1 MATKAMDEAKKNKAD
16 EFYTQL
22 NDIELELKNYKDF
35 FKDKVILCNCDDPF
49 ESNFFKYFAMNFNH
63 LGLKKL
69 ICTCYDGSPI
79 VGEQLSL
86 FDLLDKDELEEKKT
100 AYKIEITEVADLN
113 NDGATDLYDVE
124 TLIKNKKNVLT
135 KLKGNGDFRSG
146 ECLALL
152 EQADI
157 IVTNPPFSLFREFIS
172 TLMKY
177 KKKFLIIGNVNALSY
192 HDIFPYIKEDKLWL
206 GQSIHSGDR
215 EFRVPDSYPLKASG
229 YRVDE
234 KGKKY
239 IRVKGVRWFTNLDNK
254 NRHEFMSF
262 YKKYNPGEFPKYENF
277 DAINVDK
284 TADIPDD
291 YYECVGVPITF
302 LDKYSPEQFEII
314 RFRKGN
320 DGKDLFYMREREST
334 ALLPYHC
341 ETKKDGLIKMAL
353 SLGVSEDDID
363 YCNGMIGVPITFL
376 DKYNPSQFEIIALGI
391 VGSIQFSSERKM
403 EILDKDGNPTGKFTI
418 NAKGTLYRK
427 FDEKLD
433 VGKKPAFVDC
443 NSGIFYQSIYARVI
457 VRRKSIYEN

>member
-1 MATKAMDEAKKNKAD
+1 MATELMDEAKKNKAD

-22 NDIELELKNYKDF
+22 SDIELELKHYKNY
-35 FKDKVILCNCDDPF
+35 FKGKIVLCNCDDPF

-86 FDLLDKDELEEKKT
+86 FDFLDKDEIEEKKT
-100 AYKIEITEVADLN
+100 AYKIEITEVTDLN

-135 KLKGNGDFRSG
+135 KLKGNGDFRSD
-146 ECLALL
+146 ECQKLL
-152 EQADI
+152 IEADI
-157 IVTNPPFSLFREFIS
+157 VVTNPPFSLFREYVNNLVKNNKQFIIMGN
-172 TLMKY
+172 TNALTY
-177 KKKFLIIGNVNALSY
+177 KDVFHLFQNDNIRTGYTNFNVGMFFIVPDDTKKFHKIEN
-192 HDIFPYIKEDKLWL
+192 
-206 GQSIHSGDR
+206 
-215 EFRVPDSYPLKASG
+215 
-229 YRVDE
+229 
-234 KGKKY
+234 GKKLV
-239 IRVKGVRWFTNLDNK
+239 RVSTSCWFTNMPVM
-254 NRHEFMSF
+254 RHNEMLTL
-262 YKKYNPGEFPKYENF
+262 YKKYTPDAYPKYENY
-277 DAINVDK
+277 DAINCDRYNE
-284 TADIPDD
+284 IPDD

-302 LDKYSPEQFEII
+302 LDKYNPEQFEII

-341 ETKKDGLIKMAL
+341 KTKKDGLIKMAL
-353 SLGVSEDDID
+353 SLGASKDDID

-433 VGKKPAFVDC
+433 AGKKPAFVDC

-457 VRRKSIYEN
+457 VRRKNIYEN